1 MANKSKS
8 IYKIFWFISYCLW
21 ASHVAAVD
29 VLNQGDVLNS
39 SASLVSRNG
48 FFTLKF
54 YNLSIIDDEWYLSIF
69 YTTGGTEKP
78 CWLANR
84 KKPIKNDSGV
94 LLIDGFGNLM
104 IKYTGGN
111 PIVLYSGQRNTNVTA
126 ILKDN
131 GNFVLREATSSG
143 TAEQVLWQ
151 SFDSPTD
158 SFLPEMKLGQN
169 LSLTS
174 WFTASEPIPGA
185 FTLKWVSNES
195 QLVVERR
202 GVKYWT
208 SGELNNG
215 TFENLKISPT
225 GKIDSNFT
233 NLNKEY
239 LTFKIV
245 PNGNGPPGL
254 VTETTSLSL
263 EYDGTIVEHRKSGG
277 SMTFKISESCDG
289 NNTDSGCE
297 RWKGP
302 PKCRSHGEKFQKKEM
317 LSDNSVPHSFD
328 TNKSLSFSD
337 CLDICWKNCS
347 CFGTGTSNPHND
359 GTGLTPNVN
368 SNDPGCLFWYGP
380 LKEIGNGEEGGTVYH
395 MIIPGPPGWKE
406 WIWIVSFVPATFI
419 IILLLGVLVYLRWRK
434 LRLQEKFLLELMT
447 LDNPIEAR
455 EIEIDGNNGHNLKVF
470 SVSSIMDATN
480 CFSTIN
486 KLGEGGFGPVYK
498 GKLSDGPWTRTYLI
512 NLKGSS

>member
-1 MANKSKS
+1 MANKNTS
-8 IYKIFWFISYCLW
+8 IYKIFWFISCCLW
-21 ASHVAAVD
+21 ASHVAAID
-29 VLNQGDVLNS
+29 VLNQGDVLNFS
-39 SASLVSRNG
+39 HSLVSRNEL
-48 FFTLKF
+48 FALKF
-54 YNLSIIDDEWYLSIF
+54 YNLSINEWYLSIF
-69 YTTGGTEKP
+69 HITPVTEKS

-84 KKPIKNDSGV
+84 KKPIQNDSGV
-94 LLIDGFGNLM
+94 LLIDGNGKLM
-104 IKYTGGN
+104 IKYTGGD

-126 ILKDN
+126 ILQDD
-131 GNFVLREATSSG
+131 GNLVLREATSSG
-143 TAEQVLWQ
+143 TAEQILWQ

-158 SFLPEMKLGQN
+158 CFLPEMKLGQN

-174 WFTASEPIPGA
+174 WFTASQPIPGA
-185 FTLKWVSNES
+185 FTLEWVSNES
-195 QLVVERR
+195 QLVVKRR

-215 TFENLKISPT
+215 TFKNLRYLFGVIDFTIS
-225 GKIDSNFT
+225 NE
-233 NLNKEY
+233 EY
-239 LTFKIV
+239 LTSKIV
-245 PNGNGPPGL
+245 PKSPPFLGL
-254 VTETTSLSL
+254 QNETTLLSL
-263 EYDGTIVEHRKSGG
+263 EYDGTIVEHRKHGRLLPI
-277 SMTFKISESCDG
+277 KISESCNG
-289 NNTDSGCE
+289 NNIDSGCE
-297 RWKGP
+297 RWEGP
-302 PKCRSHGEKFQKKEM
+302 PKCRSHGEKFQKKEVIPN
-317 LSDNSVPHSFD
+317 DSVPHYYD
-328 TNKSLSFSD
+328 RNESLSFSD

-347 CFGTGTSNPHND
+347 CFGTGTSDPKNA
-359 GTGLTPNVN
+359 GTGTDAFTNVN
-368 SNDPGCLFWYGP
+368 SDEPGCLFWYGP
-380 LKEIGNGEEGGTVYH
+380 LKENENGESGGTVYH
-395 MIIPGPPGWKE
+395 MIIPGPPGWKR